1 MELTKITD
9 IGEGL
14 FILMKELGYS
24 DASINSYKRIY
35 SDFLNSLSPN
45 EINEDLMEQC
55 ISVYTEDYISRHDTQ
70 SSNGKKRLREV
81 MRFFNMMRD
90 YHLYGVILHHR
101 LRDKTPPKE
110 YNDVI
115 NVFCDRLITGGLSK
129 AHQKETVLY

>member
-70 SSNGKKRLREV
+70 SSNGKKDFV
-81 MRFFNMMRD
+81 
-90 YHLYGVILHHR
+90 
-101 LRDKTPPKE
+101 K
-110 YNDVI
+110 
-115 NVFCDRLITGGLSK
+115 
-129 AHQKETVLY
+129 